1 MEDICGYQIF
11 IIVTDTNNSKDK
23 YKYKLFF
30 VHANKFGSD
39 NVSNLNAINMVDE
52 FGWDQNQNLAHE

>member
-23 YKYKLFF
+23 YKYKYKYLD
-30 VHANKFGSD
+30 GST
-39 NVSNLNAINMVDE
+39 MV
-52 FGWDQNQNLAHE
+52 A